1 MATNDPLGTVQRMFA
16 AFRAGD
22 LDGILETVHS
32 DSRWIY
38 VGANPKPTKTE
49 LVGHANVRR
58 FFEAIIRR
66 LELKAF
72 ETIEFV
78 VQGDTVVVFGSESGA
93 LRKTGAAFRNEWVQK
108 YMRAGQPHNADG
120 RVQHSGGP
128 SELSAADDDA
138 LSRFRAVGRYRREI
152 PFHFE
157 ILARAGAARYV
168 VALQWVN
175 SIMLGLHIAVIWGGD
190 NLDEQ
195 QANSSGGEPY
205 RWT

>member
-38 VGANPKPTKTE
+38 VGANPKPTRAE

-93 LRKTGAAFRNEWVQK
+93 LRNTGAAFRNEWVQK
-108 YMRAGQPHNADG
+108 Y
-120 RVQHSGGP
+120 
-128 SELSAADDDA
+128 
-138 LSRFRAVGRYRREI
+138 
-152 PFHFE
+152 
-157 ILARAGAARYV
+157 V
-168 VALQWVN
+168 VRDN
-175 SIMLGLHIAVIWGGD
+175 HITQMAEYNIQVD
-190 NLDEQ
+190 PRN
-195 QANSSGGEPY
+195 
-205 RWT
+205 